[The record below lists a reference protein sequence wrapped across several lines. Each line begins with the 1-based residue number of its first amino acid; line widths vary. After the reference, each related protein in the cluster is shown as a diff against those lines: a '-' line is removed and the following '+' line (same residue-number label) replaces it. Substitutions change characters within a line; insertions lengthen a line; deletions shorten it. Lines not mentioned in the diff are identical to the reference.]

1 MAEKEIKKPVKKIDK
16 KVEKEEKKIK
26 QVKPVKEKK
35 VKPAKVKPVKVKET
49 KETPEVE
56 VEKKIIGGGKII
68 HLKPMVTEKAVMLI
82 ESQNVMTFETT
93 MDIRR
98 DQIKEEVEE
107 IFETKVDNVRTL
119 IRKSKKYAYV
129 KLNPKTPAIDIA
141 TKLGMI

>member
-1 MAEKEIKKPVKKIDK
+1 MANEKIKKPVKKTEK
-16 KVEKEEKKIK
+16 KVEKGKKEEKKAK

-35 VKPAKVKPVKVKET
+35 VKPVKAKEIKKEAPRAEVK
-49 KETPEVE
+49 
-56 VEKKIIGGGKII
+56 KKTIGSGKII
-68 HLKPMVTEKAVMLI
+68 HLRPLVTEKAVMLI

-93 MDIRR
+93 MDVRR
-98 DQIKEEVEE
+98 DQIREEVEE
-107 IFETKVDNVRTL
+107 IFETKVDDVRTL